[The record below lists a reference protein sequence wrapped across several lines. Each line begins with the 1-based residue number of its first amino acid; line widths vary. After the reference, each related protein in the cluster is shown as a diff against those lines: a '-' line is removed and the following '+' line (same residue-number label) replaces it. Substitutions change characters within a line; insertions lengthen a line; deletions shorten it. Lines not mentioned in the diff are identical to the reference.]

1 MDKYYFFKSYHTA
14 LKDLK
19 AGIRYAI
26 REAIDEYMFDDKEP
40 VFTDN
45 LSKSIWSL
53 LLPTLHKSKVRYEA
67 GKQTFSKIQAKVEQ
81 NSSKNETNQEQS
93 SSLLPV
99 CSSKEKG
106 ERKKEIN
113 NKPPKSPKG
122 GHEVAFKLFWEEYP
136 RKVGKIAARKAFD
149 RAIKLATIEDM
160 LMAIS
165 RQKVSDQWK
174 KDNGAFIPHPA
185 TWLNQGRWE
194 DEKTVVETERPRK
207 EITDIKQCPKCGSYD
222 IRRSLDYGVC
232 DYCGIGF
239 QWNYKTEKWESE
251 E

>member
-19 AGIRYAI
+19 ASTRYAI
-26 REAIDEYMFDDKEP
+26 REAIDEFMFEDKLP

-67 GKQTFSKIQAKVEQ
+67 GKQTFSKTQAKVEQ
-81 NSSKNETNQEQS
+81 NPSKSGANQEQS

-113 NKPPKSPKG
+113 NTPIIPQG
-122 GHEVAFKLFWEEYP
+122 GVASAFDKFWEAYP
-136 RKVGKIAARKAFD
+136 LKKGKQAARRAFD
-149 RAIKLATIEDM
+149 RARKLTTLDNM
-160 LMAIS
+160 LSAI
-165 RQKVSDQWK
+165 RKQKGWEQWTR
-174 KDNGAFIPHPA
+174 DNGKYIPHPA
-185 TWLNQGRWE
+185 TWLNQGRWDDQSDVDTE
-194 DEKTVVETERPRK
+194 PEKPAPPPRL
-207 EITDIKQCPKCGSYD
+207 EACPLCGSAD
-222 IRRSLDYGVC
+222 FRQRVDYGIC
-232 DYCGIGF
+232 NACGKGF
-239 QWNYKTEKWESE
+239 SWHGWKKIWKEDK
-251 E
+251 